1 VRRSLRFE
9 LASRYAAAV
18 AVGIVLVAAIG
29 YFVLREALDR
39 QINASLLSVA
49 SIQASSVTADP
60 SGQMRFHEWDVT
72 AEEAVSLGDLNR
84 YAQIWS
90 ESGESLLRSQYLTV
104 DLPADT
110 IALARAATGEFA
122 WSEGQL
128 GEQHVRSVFYPL
140 GRLGESHERHIIQ
153 VAAPLSARDRTMR
166 TAGFFL
172 SGIVLV
178 VSIGSFIGSWWLAG
192 KTVRPVNEIIAQ
204 AEGISGDK
212 QGERISAYAETREF
226 ASLVHV
232 LNTMLSRIDDTF
244 ESQRRFT
251 ADASHELRSPLTAL
265 RGELELALRRE
276 RSPEEYRRVIG
287 SSLEESVRLSDLADD
302 LLTLARSDSGMMT
315 LRLEAVDLG
324 ERMRFALGRLEPR
337 IAEKKLDVAL
347 DVPAE
352 ATGVYDAKLMDQLIW
367 NLLDNAVKF
376 SAEGGRIEV
385 SATPSGQQLVLKVA
399 DSGPGISAE
408 QIDRV
413 FERFSRTDEAHSAE
427 GTGLGLSIVR
437 AVAEVHG
444 GEVRASNREAGG
456 TVLQVSLP
464 LQPDLDRPTP
474 PPASPEA

>member
-1 VRRSLRFE
+1 MRKSLRFE

-29 YFVLREALDR
+29 YLVLREALDR

-49 SIQASSVTADP
+49 SIQASSVTDDP
-60 SGQMRFHEWDVT
+60 SGEMRFHEWDVT
-72 AEEAVSLGDLNR
+72 AEEAVSLGDFNR

-90 ESGESLLRSQYLTV
+90 ESGESLLRSQYLTG
-104 DLPADT
+104 DLPVDSV
-110 IALARAATGEFA
+110 ALVQAASGEFA
-122 WSEGQL
+122 WSEDRL

-172 SGIVLV
+172 SGIVLL
-178 VSIGSFIGSWWLAG
+178 VSVGSFIGSWWLAG

-232 LNTMLSRIDDTF
+232 LNTMLSRIDEAF

-302 LLTLARSDSGMMT
+302 LLTLARSDSGVMK
-315 LRLEAVDLG
+315 LRLEAVDIG
-324 ERMRFALGRLEPR
+324 ERVRFAIGRLEPQ
-337 IAEKKLDVAL
+337 ITENGLDVSL
-347 DVPAE
+347 DVPADPS
-352 ATGVYDAKLMDQLIW
+352 AMYDVKLLDQLIW
-367 NLLDNAVKF
+367 NLLENAVKF
-376 SAEGGRIEV
+376 STPGGKIEV
-385 SATPSGQQLVLKVA
+385 SVTTDSDELMLEVA
-399 DSGPGISAE
+399 DTGPGISGD

-413 FERFSRTDEAHSAE
+413 FERFSRAEDADSAE

-437 AVAEVHG
+437 AVAQVHG
-444 GEVRASNREAGG
+444 GEVRASNRPTGG
-456 TVLQVSLP
+456 LLLRVTLP
-464 LQPDLDRPTP
+464 LQP
-474 PPASPEA
+474 AS

>member
-1 VRRSLRFE
+1 MRKSLRFE

-29 YFVLREALDR
+29 YLLLREALDR

-49 SIQASSVTADP
+49 SIQASSVTDDP
-60 SGQMRFHEWDVT
+60 SGEMRFHEWDLS

-110 IALARAATGEFA
+110 IALARAASGEFA
-122 WSEGQL
+122 WSEGRL

-172 SGIVLV
+172 SGIVLL
-178 VSIGSFIGSWWLAG
+178 VSVGSFFGSWWLAG

-204 AEGISGDK
+204 AEVIRGDK

-232 LNTMLSRIDDTF
+232 LNTMLSRIDETF
-244 ESQRRFT
+244 EAQRRFT

-287 SSLEESVRLSDLADD
+287 TSLEESVRLSDLTDD

-324 ERMRFALGRLEPR
+324 ERIRFALGRLESR
-337 IAEKKLDVAL
+337 IAERKLEVDL

-352 ATGVYDAKLMDQLIW
+352 TTGVFDGKLMDQLIW

-376 SAEGGRIEV
+376 SPAGGRIEV
-385 SATPSGQQLVLKVA
+385 SATPSGQQLVLEVA
-399 DSGPGISAE
+399 DTGPGISPE

-413 FERFSRTDEAHSAE
+413 FERFSRTDDAHAAE

-444 GEVRASNREAGG
+444 GEVRASNREDGG
-456 TVLQVSLP
+456 TLLQVSLP
-464 LQPDLDRPTP
+464 L
-474 PPASPEA
+474 SN